1 MSDDQ
6 NSVEVQLQMVQAEP
20 LDPLAVELDGD
31 AVETTDLTISR
42 PTAGE
47 TLTIATLGGMVYA
60 LELDPTQAQVLIE
73 SSDLILL
80 FEDGGRIVFENL
92 VGLARA
98 GNSPSLDVDGT
109 VISGDVLLGQ
119 ALALAGADE
128 ALGDEPLTLE
138 TAAGGGAEDFSLSR
152 LSANRAPSINF
163 SVSSC
168 KAAASFSL
176 SSASWMVLANARP
189 FMASVA

>member
-6 NSVEVQLQMVQAEP
+6 NSVEIQLQMVQAEP

-98 GNSPSLDVDGT
+98 EHRRISGRSASLD
-109 VISGDVLLGQ
+109 
-119 ALALAGADE
+119 
-128 ALGDEPLTLE
+128 
-138 TAAGGGAEDFSLSR
+138 SR
-152 LSANRAPSINF
+152 RCSARVVRCAT
-163 SVSSC
+163 
-168 KAAASFSL
+168 
-176 SSASWMVLANARP
+176 
-189 FMASVA
+189 